1 LNHKIVRGYI
11 VLWKI
16 SPVSHLSIPLD
27 LLSLLLALTCSLPHR
42 RRSGDPKPHGHL
54 RPPVRQRAG
63 WRQAPCSRRRAAP
76 CRAEEHGAG
85 RRAPGG
91 ARTAAPR
98 RSLWPAWWTDG
109 RTSCRRAEKGTYSS
123 LPPRSS
129 CHRRNWAPNRR
140 SPHRIERHRRR
151 VAACCST
158 GDELSH
164 HPVQHLISLANRNK
178 PHIDDILITV
188 VHALKSFLR
197 TPCWHAPT
205 LRRASLAIKATLK
218 DMFGWRAEWNGSI
231 LYFWSEM
238 TPISIWLEEWS
249 HSILCLIWRTESF
262 GWRTRM
268 GICFWS
274 PTSLFWWVYHQCST
288 ITHI

>member
-1 LNHKIVRGYI
+1 MKNISGLSSLDSSRS
-11 VLWKI
+11 LI
-16 SPVSHLSIPLD
+16 SPACPIAGGPATQSPTVTSVLRCAKEQDGDKRPVVGAEQRPAALRNMAPAAGHPTEREQQRRDGLCG
-27 LLSLLLALTCSLPHR
+27 LL
-42 RRSGDPKPHGHL
+42 
-54 RPPVRQRAG
+54 
-63 WRQAPCSRRRAAP
+63 
-76 CRAEEHGAG
+76 
-85 RRAPGG
+85 
-91 ARTAAPR
+91 
-98 RSLWPAWWTDG
+98 DG